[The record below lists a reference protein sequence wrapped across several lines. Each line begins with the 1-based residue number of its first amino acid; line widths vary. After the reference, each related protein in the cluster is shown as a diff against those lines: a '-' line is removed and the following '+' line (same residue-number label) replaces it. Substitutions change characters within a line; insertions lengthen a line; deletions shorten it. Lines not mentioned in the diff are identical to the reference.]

1 MELVLLHCCCHCV
14 VVCNAAVNSVL
25 GEGPFM
31 GEPVLAD
38 GSTDHPGQPI
48 AVVLADTTR
57 HAEAAAKVLEQ
68 DVEYTDHDDAC
79 VTLEQAMQMPEK
91 KMPDAYLF
99 MGSGVKRGDFD
110 ANFGESQHTLTGQVY
125 LKEQKHFYMEPNV
138 TYAIPDEDGCF
149 QVHAAT
155 QYAGG
160 TANAIAKCLGIA
172 QNAVELK
179 CRRVGGAF
187 GGKLTRCCL
196 ACICL

>member
-1 MELVLLHCCCHCV
+1 MD
-14 VVCNAAVNSVL
+14 
-25 GEGPFM
+25 
-31 GEPVLAD
+31 EPILAD
-38 GSTDHPGQPI
+38 GSTDHCGQPI

-79 VTLEQAMQMPEK
+79 VSLEEAMKLPEK
-91 KMPDAYLF
+91 KLPEAYLF
-99 MGSGVKRGDFD
+99 LGSGYKRGDV
-110 ANFGESQHTLTGQVY
+110 AAGLTEAQHTLTGQVY

-149 QVHAAT
+149 QIHAAT

-187 GGKLTRCCL
+187 GGKLTRCCP
-196 ACICL
+196 AWSCV